1 MAQSLAI
8 MLPAMNVDDRAALLG
23 GIQAGAP
30 APVFE
35 GVWGLAGSVLAP
47 ADHAA
52 VAVRLG
58 LA

>member
-8 MLPAMNVDDRAALLG
+8 MLPAMNVDERAALLG
-23 GIQAGAP
+23 GIRVGAP

-35 GVWGLAGSVLAP
+35 GVWGLTGSVLAP
-47 ADHAA
+47 HDHAA

-58 LA
+58 